1 MCYSACMKTL
11 ADYAAAVKRP
21 NYGGESFTRVS
32 VRVDDDIVKLLDAMA
47 DHFNKSRSSF
57 GGDVFEVAIIELGAR
72 LGFEL
77 VPADEGGLEVGY
89 FNAPQP
95 VAE

>member
-1 MCYSACMKTL
+1 MKTL

-21 NYGGESFTRVS
+21 NYGGDSFTRVS
-32 VRVDDDIVKLLDAMA
+32 VRVDDDVVKLLDVMA

-77 VPADEGGLEVGY
+77 VPSEDGGVEVG
-89 FNAPQP
+89 FFHTSDRDLDDP
-95 VAE
+95 VTE